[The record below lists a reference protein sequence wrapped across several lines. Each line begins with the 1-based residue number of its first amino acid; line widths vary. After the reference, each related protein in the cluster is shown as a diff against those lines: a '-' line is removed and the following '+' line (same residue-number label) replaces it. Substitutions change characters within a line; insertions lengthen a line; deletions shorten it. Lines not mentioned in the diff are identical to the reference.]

1 MFPSTEASY
10 AYKTAKPIVP
20 VLLEDGYK
28 PDGWLGLFVGM
39 QLYYELFSTELMEK
53 NMPALIRDI
62 GQRGASTEPAEMSDV
77 GDSTGE
83 HAGKGI
89 YHLYQL

>member
-1 MFPSTEASY
+1 MLSFIFPLTEASY

-39 QLYYELFSTELMEK
+39 QLYYELFSSELMEK

-62 GQRGASTEPAEMSDV
+62 GKRGASEQPAEMSDV
-77 GDSTGE
+77 GDSTEE
-83 HAGKGI
+83 HVGRGI
-89 YHLYQL
+89 